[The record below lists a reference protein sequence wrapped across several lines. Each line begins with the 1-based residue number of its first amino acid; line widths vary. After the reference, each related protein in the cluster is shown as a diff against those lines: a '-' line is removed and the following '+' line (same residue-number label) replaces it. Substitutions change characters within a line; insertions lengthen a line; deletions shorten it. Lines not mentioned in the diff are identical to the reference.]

1 MQHPPDELE
10 RQLREAEARIE
21 AALEASRRT
30 AARLA
35 ASRARIPV
43 DVLQFIEE
51 AAARPQPYTIKSF
64 LRDAYARLP
73 SRWQVASALVELFQ
87 LYLATRAVVWATPDP
102 AVPAQTPPSNW
113 GLSGMGPTPTP
124 LMPPPAEEMVPEWP
138 HWGASAA
145 APGHGSVVDAAFAA
159 DQRKRRASP
168 TE

>member
-10 RQLREAEARIE
+10 RQLQEAEARIE

-73 SRWQVASALVELFQ
+73 SRSQVASAIVELFQ
-87 LYLATRAVVWATPDP
+87 LYLATRAVVWATADP
-102 AVPAQTPPSNW
+102 AAPVQTLPPNW
-113 GLSGMGPTPTP
+113 GLSGLGPTPTP
-124 LMPPPAEEMVPEWP
+124 LVPPPAEEMVPEWP
-138 HWGASAA
+138 HWGSRAP
-145 APGHGSVVDAAFAA
+145 APGDDSVVDAAFAA
-159 DQRKRRASP
+159 EARKRRAAP
-168 TE
+168 N

>member
-10 RQLREAEARIE
+10 RQLQEAEARIE

-73 SRWQVASALVELFQ
+73 SRWQVASAIVELFQ
-87 LYLATRAVVWATPDP
+87 LYLATRAIVWATADP
-102 AVPAQTPPSNW
+102 VYTPPSNW
-113 GLSGMGPTPTP
+113 GLSGMGPTPPP
-124 LMPPPAEEMVPEWP
+124 LMPQPAEEMVPEWP
-138 HWGASAA
+138 HWGSSAP
-145 APGHGSVVDAAFAA
+145 APGHDSVVDAAFAA
-159 DQRKRRASP
+159 DERKRRDVSN
-168 TE
+168 

>member
-30 AARLA
+30 AERLA

-64 LRDAYARLP
+64 LRDVYARLP
-73 SRWQVASALVELFQ
+73 SRWQVASAIVELFQ
-87 LYLATRAVVWATPDP
+87 LYLATRALVQATGGD
-102 AVPAQTPPSNW
+102 PAQTPPSNY
-113 GLSGMGPTPTP
+113 GLSGMGPTPAS
-124 LMPPPAEEMVPEWP
+124 LMPPAREEMVPMWP
-138 HWGASAA
+138 HWDARAP
-145 APGHGSVVDAAFAA
+145 APGGDSVVDAAFAA
-159 DQRKRRASP
+159 EARKRQPVSN
-168 TE
+168 